1 MFKRNGG
8 LKMSEEKD
16 VRKDEEIKETE
27 SQETTETS
35 ELEVENEQVAVNQDS
50 ENENDAS
57 NDETQDLKDEE
68 IASLKAEVD
77 AKEEQYLRLYAEFEN
92 YKRRIQNEA
101 QTQKRYQ
108 TQKVLTD
115 VLPALDNF
123 ERALKIEGDDE
134 SFNALKKGVEMVYES
149 LLKAL
154 EDNGLEKI
162 KTEGEQFD
170 PNFHQAV
177 MQDENPDFESG
188 QITEE
193 LQAGYQLK
201 DRVLRA
207 SMVKV
212 NQ

>member
-50 ENENDAS
+50 ENENDAI

-108 TQKVLTD
+108 AQKVLTD

>member
-16 VRKDEEIKETE
+16 MRKDEEIKETE
-27 SQETTETS
+27 SQETPETS
-35 ELEVENEQVAVNQDS
+35 EPEVEHEEVAVNQDS

-57 NDETQDLKDEE
+57 NDETQDPKDEE

-101 QTQKRYQ
+101 QTQKKYQ
-108 TQKVLTD
+108 AQKVLTD

-123 ERALKIEGDDE
+123 ERALKIEGYDE
-134 SFNALKKGVEMVYES
+134 SFNALKKGVEMVYDS

>member
-1 MFKRNGG
+1 MLIRNGG

-16 VRKDEEIKETE
+16 IRDNEEKIEPEQNGNENLSSEPVEDVQTENESSSENSEETE
-27 SQETTETS
+27 T
-35 ELEVENEQVAVNQDS
+35 VDPRN
-50 ENENDAS
+50 
-57 NDETQDLKDEE
+57 EE
-68 IASLKAEVD
+68 IASLKSKLDE
-77 AKEEQYLRLYAEFEN
+77 KEEQYLRLYAEFEN

-101 QTQKRYQ
+101 QIQKKYQ
-108 TQKVLTD
+108 AQSVLTD

-134 SFNALKKGVEMVYES
+134 SFNSLKKGVEMVYDS
-149 LLKAL
+149 LTKAL
-154 EDNGLEKI
+154 EDNGLERI

-170 PNFHQAV
+170 PNYHQAV
-177 MQDENPDFESG
+177 IQDDHPDYESG

-193 LQAGYQLK
+193 LQPGYKLN

>member
-108 TQKVLTD
+108 AQKVLTD

-134 SFNALKKGVEMVYES
+134 SFNALKKGVEMVYAS

>member
-108 TQKVLTD
+108 AQKVLTD

-134 SFNALKKGVEMVYES
+134 SFNALKKGVEMVYEC

>member
-101 QTQKRYQ
+101 QTQKKYQ
-108 TQKVLTD
+108 AQKVLTD

>member
-1 MFKRNGG
+1 MLIRNGG

-16 VRKDEEIKETE
+16 IRDNEEKIEPEQNGNENLSSEPVEDVQTENESSSENSEETE
-27 SQETTETS
+27 T
-35 ELEVENEQVAVNQDS
+35 VDPR
-50 ENENDAS
+50 
-57 NDETQDLKDEE
+57 DEE
-68 IASLKAEVD
+68 IASLKSKLDE
-77 AKEEQYLRLYAEFEN
+77 KEEQYLRLYAEFEN
-92 YKRRIQNEA
+92 YKRRIQNEGQIQKKYQA
-101 QTQKRYQ
+101 QS
-108 TQKVLTD
+108 VLTD

-134 SFNALKKGVEMVYES
+134 SFNSLKKGVEMVYDS
-149 LLKAL
+149 LTKAL
-154 EDNGLEKI
+154 EDNGLERI

-170 PNFHQAV
+170 PNYHQAV
-177 MQDENPDFESG
+177 IQDDHPDYESG

-193 LQAGYQLK
+193 LQPGYKLN

>member
-27 SQETTETS
+27 SQETS

-57 NDETQDLKDEE
+57 NDEKQDLKDEE

-108 TQKVLTD
+108 AQKVLTD

>member
-108 TQKVLTD
+108 AQKVLTD

-177 MQDENPDFESG
+177 MQDENPDFEPG

>member
-16 VRKDEEIKETE
+16 MRKDEEIKETE

-35 ELEVENEQVAVNQDS
+35 EPEVDTEEVAVEQDS
-50 ENENDAS
+50 ENNENDEA
-57 NDETQDLKDEE
+57 QDPKDEE

-101 QTQKRYQ
+101 QTQKKYQ
-108 TQKVLTD
+108 AQKVLTD

-134 SFNALKKGVEMVYES
+134 SFNSLKKGVEMVYDS

>member
-16 VRKDEEIKETE
+16 MRKDEEIKETE

-101 QTQKRYQ
+101 QTQKKYQ
-108 TQKVLTD
+108 AQKVLTD

>member
-1 MFKRNGG
+1 MLIRNGG

-16 VRKDEEIKETE
+16 IRDNEEKIEPEQNGNENLSSEPVEDVQTENESSSENSEETE
-27 SQETTETS
+27 T
-35 ELEVENEQVAVNQDS
+35 VDPR
-50 ENENDAS
+50 
-57 NDETQDLKDEE
+57 DEE
-68 IASLKAEVD
+68 IASLKSKLDE
-77 AKEEQYLRLYAEFEN
+77 KEEQYLRLYAEFEN

-101 QTQKRYQ
+101 QIQKKYQ
-108 TQKVLTD
+108 AQSVLTD

-134 SFNALKKGVEMVYES
+134 SFNSLKKGVEMVYDS
-149 LLKAL
+149 LTKAL
-154 EDNGLEKI
+154 EDNGLERI

-170 PNFHQAV
+170 PNYHQAV
-177 MQDENPDFESG
+177 IQDDHPDYESG

-193 LQAGYQLK
+193 LQPGYKLN

>member
-1 MFKRNGG
+1 
-8 LKMSEEKD
+8 MSEEKD
-16 VRKDEEIKETE
+16 MRKDEETKETE
-27 SQETTETS
+27 SQKSTQTS
-35 ELEVENEQVAVNQDS
+35 EQELDTEEVVVEQDS
-50 ENENDAS
+50 ENNENDEA
-57 NDETQDLKDEE
+57 QDPKDEE

-101 QTQKRYQ
+101 QTQKKYQ
-108 TQKVLTD
+108 AQKVLTD

-134 SFNALKKGVEMVYES
+134 SFNSLKKGVEMVYDS

-177 MQDENPDFESG
+177 MQDDNPDFESG

>member
-1 MFKRNGG
+1 MPIRNGG

-16 VRKDEEIKETE
+16 IRDNEEKIEPEQNGNENLSSEPVEDVQTENESSSENSEETE
-27 SQETTETS
+27 T
-35 ELEVENEQVAVNQDS
+35 VDPR
-50 ENENDAS
+50 
-57 NDETQDLKDEE
+57 DEE
-68 IASLKAEVD
+68 IASLKSKLDE
-77 AKEEQYLRLYAEFEN
+77 KEEQYLRLYAEFEN

-101 QTQKRYQ
+101 QIQKKYQ
-108 TQKVLTD
+108 AQSVLTD

-134 SFNALKKGVEMVYES
+134 SFNSLKKGVEMVYDS
-149 LLKAL
+149 LTKAL
-154 EDNGLEKI
+154 EDNGLERI

-170 PNFHQAV
+170 PNYHQAV
-177 MQDENPDFESG
+177 IQDDHPDYESG

-193 LQAGYQLK
+193 LQPGYKLN

>member
-16 VRKDEEIKETE
+16 MRKDEEIKETE

-108 TQKVLTD
+108 AQKVLTD

>member
-1 MFKRNGG
+1 
-8 LKMSEEKD
+8 MSEEKD
-16 VRKDEEIKETE
+16 MRKDEETKETE
-27 SQETTETS
+27 SQETTQTS
-35 ELEVENEQVAVNQDS
+35 EPEVDTEEVAVEQDS
-50 ENENDAS
+50 ENNENDEA
-57 NDETQDLKDEE
+57 QDPKDEE

-101 QTQKRYQ
+101 QTQKKYQ
-108 TQKVLTD
+108 AQKVLTD

-134 SFNALKKGVEMVYES
+134 SFNALKKGVEMVYDS

-177 MQDENPDFESG
+177 MQDDNPDFESG

>member
-68 IASLKAEVD
+68 IASLRAEVD

-108 TQKVLTD
+108 AQKVLTD

>member
-50 ENENDAS
+50 DNENDAS

-108 TQKVLTD
+108 AQKVLTD

>member
-1 MFKRNGG
+1 
-8 LKMSEEKD
+8 MSEEKD

-50 ENENDAS
+50 ENENEAS

-68 IASLKAEVD
+68 NASLKAEVD

-108 TQKVLTD
+108 AQKVLTD

>member
-16 VRKDEEIKETE
+16 MRMDEEIKETE
-27 SQETTETS
+27 SQETPETS
-35 ELEVENEQVAVNQDS
+35 EPEVEHEEVVVNQDS

-57 NDETQDLKDEE
+57 NDETQDPKDEE

-101 QTQKRYQ
+101 QTQKKYQ
-108 TQKVLTD
+108 AQKVLTD

-134 SFNALKKGVEMVYES
+134 SFNALKKGVEMVYDS

>member
-1 MFKRNGG
+1 
-8 LKMSEEKD
+8 MSEEKD
-16 VRKDEEIKETE
+16 VRKDEKIKETE

-68 IASLKAEVD
+68 IASLKAEVE

-108 TQKVLTD
+108 AQKVLTD

>member
-27 SQETTETS
+27 LQETTETS

-108 TQKVLTD
+108 AQKVLTD

-162 KTEGEQFD
+162 KTEGKQFD

>member
-92 YKRRIQNEA
+92 YKRRIQNEV

-108 TQKVLTD
+108 AQKVLTD

>member
-1 MFKRNGG
+1 MLIRNGG

-16 VRKDEEIKETE
+16 IRDNEEKIEPEQNGNEVLSSEPVEDVQTENESSSENSEETE
-27 SQETTETS
+27 T
-35 ELEVENEQVAVNQDS
+35 VDPR
-50 ENENDAS
+50 
-57 NDETQDLKDEE
+57 DEE
-68 IASLKAEVD
+68 IASLKSKLDE
-77 AKEEQYLRLYAEFEN
+77 KEEQYLRLYAEFEN

-101 QTQKRYQ
+101 QIQKKYQ
-108 TQKVLTD
+108 AQSVLTD

-134 SFNALKKGVEMVYES
+134 SFNSLKKGVEMVYDS
-149 LLKAL
+149 LTKAL
-154 EDNGLEKI
+154 EDNGLERI

-170 PNFHQAV
+170 PNYHQAV
-177 MQDENPDFESG
+177 IQDDHPDYESG

-193 LQAGYQLK
+193 LQPGYKLN

>member
-1 MFKRNGG
+1 MLIRNGG

-16 VRKDEEIKETE
+16 IRDNEEKIEPEQNGNENLSSEPVEDVQTENESSSENSEETETVDPRDEEI
-27 SQETTETS
+27 
-35 ELEVENEQVAVNQDS
+35 V
-50 ENENDAS
+50 
-57 NDETQDLKDEE
+57 
-68 IASLKAEVD
+68 SLKSKLDE
-77 AKEEQYLRLYAEFEN
+77 KEEQYLRLYAEFEN

-101 QTQKRYQ
+101 QIQKKYQ
-108 TQKVLTD
+108 AQSVLTD

-134 SFNALKKGVEMVYES
+134 SFNSLKKGVEMVYDS
-149 LLKAL
+149 LTKAL
-154 EDNGLEKI
+154 EDNGLERI

-170 PNFHQAV
+170 PNYHQAV
-177 MQDENPDFESG
+177 IQDDHPDYESG

-193 LQAGYQLK
+193 LQPGYKLN

>member
-16 VRKDEEIKETE
+16 MRKDEEIKEAE
-27 SQETTETS
+27 SQETPETS
-35 ELEVENEQVAVNQDS
+35 EPEVEHEEVALNQDS

-57 NDETQDLKDEE
+57 NDETQDPKDEE

-101 QTQKRYQ
+101 QIQKKYQ
-108 TQKVLTD
+108 AQKVLTD

-134 SFNALKKGVEMVYES
+134 SFNALKKGVEMVYDS

>member
-101 QTQKRYQ
+101 QTQKKYQ
-108 TQKVLTD
+108 AQKVLTE

>member
-108 TQKVLTD
+108 AQKVLTD

-134 SFNALKKGVEMVYES
+134 SFNALKKGVEMVYKS

>member
-108 TQKVLTD
+108 AQKVLTN

>member
-108 TQKVLTD
+108 AQKVLTD

-154 EDNGLEKI
+154 EDNGLKKI

>member
-108 TQKVLTD
+108 AQKVLTD

>member
-16 VRKDEEIKETE
+16 VRKDEEIKEAE

-108 TQKVLTD
+108 AQKVLTD

>member
-16 VRKDEEIKETE
+16 MRKDEETKETE
-27 SQETTETS
+27 SQETTQTS
-35 ELEVENEQVAVNQDS
+35 EPEVDTEEVAVEQDS
-50 ENENDAS
+50 ENNENDEA
-57 NDETQDLKDEE
+57 QDPKDEE

-101 QTQKRYQ
+101 QTQKKYQ
-108 TQKVLTD
+108 AQKVLTD

-134 SFNALKKGVEMVYES
+134 SFNALKKGVEMVYDS

-177 MQDENPDFESG
+177 MQDDNPDFESG

>member
-1 MFKRNGG
+1 MLIRNGG

-16 VRKDEEIKETE
+16 IRDNEEKIEPEQNGNENLSSEPVEDVQTENESSSENSEETE
-27 SQETTETS
+27 T
-35 ELEVENEQVAVNQDS
+35 VDPR
-50 ENENDAS
+50 
-57 NDETQDLKDEE
+57 DEE
-68 IASLKAEVD
+68 IASLKSKLDE
-77 AKEEQYLRLYAEFEN
+77 KEEQYLRLYAEFEN

-101 QTQKRYQ
+101 QIQKKYQ
-108 TQKVLTD
+108 AQSVLTD
-115 VLPALDNF
+115 VLPTLDNF

-134 SFNALKKGVEMVYES
+134 SFNSLKKGVEMVYDS
-149 LLKAL
+149 LTKAL
-154 EDNGLEKI
+154 EDNGLERI

-170 PNFHQAV
+170 PNYHQAV
-177 MQDENPDFESG
+177 IQDDHPDYESG

-193 LQAGYQLK
+193 LQPGYKLN

>member
-27 SQETTETS
+27 SQETS

-108 TQKVLTD
+108 AQKVLTD

>member
-108 TQKVLTD
+108 EQKVLTD